1 MPDPPPP
8 EPRSA
13 LAAVHSLRR
22 GDRASHLHNIGK
34 GPGVLQRAL
43 ALQQRL
49 DPQAWLVAMGA
60 VTRQHNLAAAAA
72 AMHAG
77 DEAAL
82 LAALGCGDQ
91 PLRLELLDANHSV
104 TAVRAGGRNYY
115 RFAEPA
121 ADALNDWEP
130 PPLPPG
136 ALALHVT
143 ALAEVGER
151 DCRLQF
157 GCDENGM
164 TDLRVAIDQA
174 GRSKAPPSHDASAHE
189 GALSAMGLSPS
200 ALQLDR
206 YVEVTVRLLQADGS
220 LYTTR
225 LVRAGQD
232 WALLEH
238 NHSTIATRLAEQ
250 RDGRLTR
257 IQLTAA
263 SLALRNG
270 RWPAAPDLLLRP
282 ADWFD
287 PASPRARNGWS
298 EYENSP
304 PRGLE
309 LAHAP
314 EPDDVAVFALHRQ
327 PQGRRAIT
335 RKGELK
341 WIP

>member
-1 MPDPPPP
+1 M
-8 EPRSA
+8 
-13 LAAVHSLRR
+13 SLRK

-34 GPGVLQRAL
+34 GKGVLQRAL
-43 ALQQRL
+43 ELQQRL
-49 DPQAWLVAMGA
+49 DPQAWLVAMGV

-82 LAALGCGDQ
+82 LAALGCGEQ
-91 PLRLELLDANHSV
+91 PVRLELLDANHSV
-104 TAVRAGGRNYY
+104 AAVRAGGRNYY
-115 RFAEPA
+115 RVAEPA
-121 ADALNDWEP
+121 AGVLTGWQP

-136 ALALHVT
+136 ALAYHVT

-151 DCRLQF
+151 ECRLQF
-157 GCDENGM
+157 GGDEAGM

-174 GRSKAPPSHDASAHE
+174 GRSKAPPSYDASAAD
-189 GALSAMGLSPS
+189 GALSAMRVS
-200 ALQLDR
+200 ANSLQLDR
-206 YVEVTVRLLQADGS
+206 YVEVTVRMLQSDGS
-220 LYTTR
+220 LHTAR

-232 WALLEH
+232 WALLEY
-238 NHSTIATRLAEQ
+238 NQSTIATRLAEQ

-270 RWPAAPDLLLRP
+270 RWPAEPDLLLRP

-287 PASPRARNGWS
+287 PASPQARNGWA
-298 EYENSP
+298 EHDASP
-304 PRGLE
+304 PKGLE

-314 EPDDVAVFALHRQ
+314 EPDDVAVFALHRH
-327 PQGRRAIT
+327 PQGRRAVT